1 MLAVVLVTTAC
12 DGGDTDAPAA
22 PDAAVDDAAPDAPSD
37 DTPDTTTD
45 DDSDTTSDDDAGTDA
60 EGVEPDDPTDDLAAE
75 PDEPQPAD
83 GPLGF
88 SARSLEGGTVDVAT
102 FAGGPVALWM
112 WTPW

>member
-1 MLAVVLVTTAC
+1 MLAVVLVAAAC
-12 DGGDTDAPAA
+12 GGGDTDAPAT
-22 PDAAVDDAAPDAPSD
+22 PDAAVDDTAPDASSD
-37 DTPDTTTD
+37 DTPG
-45 DDSDTTSDDDAGTDA
+45 TTSDDDAGTDA
-60 EGVEPDDPTDDLAAE
+60 EGVEPDGPTDDLAAE
-75 PDEPQPAD
+75 PDQPQPAD